1 MHFEGDAA
9 RWWQSVESTLATA
22 SWDTFCAELHSRFD
36 RDQHELLTRQ
46 LFHLRQTSTVSDYV
60 SKFTGL
66 MDGLRSYS
74 TTVDPVYYVT
84 RFIDGLRPDIK
95 AIVIVQRPKTL
106 DAACVLALLQE
117 EAGGAVPSVR
127 PMQVSTPKP
136 AFKNAHPLPSPP
148 PKQDK
153 AVIGPAAPE
162 PTTGN
167 ASALAAL
174 KSYRRAL
181 GLCYKCA
188 AKWSKD
194 HKCAPEVLHAVH
206 DLWES
211 LLSAD
216 TEVPVPTPPNAD
228 APEQLF
234 LALSKAAVSGAPA
247 SRTVQF
253 DGYMEH
259 VPVHILVDSGSSSSF
274 LSEDV
279 AKQLSTQ
286 TLVAIHSSVQVA
298 GGGLLTSFGILHNL
312 SWTVQGVSF
321 CSSFRVLPL
330 KAYDVILG
338 MDSLEHHSPM

>member
-1 MHFEGDAA
+1 
-9 RWWQSVESTLATA
+9 
-22 SWDTFCAELHSRFD
+22 
-36 RDQHELLTRQ
+36 
-46 LFHLRQTSTVSDYV
+46 
-60 SKFTGL
+60 
-66 MDGLRSYS
+66 
-74 TTVDPVYYVT
+74 
-84 RFIDGLRPDIK
+84 
-95 AIVIVQRPKTL
+95 
-106 DAACVLALLQE
+106 
-117 EAGGAVPSVR
+117 
-127 PMQVSTPKP
+127 
-136 AFKNAHPLPSPP
+136 
-148 PKQDK
+148 
-153 AVIGPAAPE
+153 
-162 PTTGN
+162 
-167 ASALAAL
+167 
-174 KSYRRAL
+174 
-181 GLCYKCA
+181 
-188 AKWSKD
+188 
-194 HKCAPEVLHAVH
+194 LHAVH

-338 MDSLEHHSPM
+338 MDWLEHHSPM